1 MKIMFTY
8 FILNLANLV
17 CVCVY
22 IYIYIYIYI
31 ERERERERELH
42 MMYSLRPILF
52 VLFEKSN
59 ILREHHLL
67 FCLPYKNV

>member
-1 MKIMFTY
+1 MSGVVISALMLRIINGPLDIKIKK
-8 FILNLANLV
+8 IKLNTW
-17 CVCVY
+17 Y
-22 IYIYIYIYI
+22 KI
-31 ERERERERELH
+31 R
-42 MMYSLRPILF
+42 YSLRSTLF

>member
-1 MKIMFTY
+1 MRIRDHIKKLIG
-8 FILNLANLV
+8 V
-17 CVCVY
+17 W
-22 IYIYIYIYI
+22 IYNDNK
-31 ERERERERELH
+31 
-42 MMYSLRPILF
+42 YSLRPTLF